1 MRGQSPTFGEFIIE
15 LLLVATSLSWKI
27 NSQPVIV
34 CSCLLNTYVY
44 IYIYCHLK
52 IGQNIFPSLHQ
63 IKVVYLINT
72 YEIPMLTVQ
81 DNPQQ
86 KANPNSLILLVV
98 VVVARVPLGSGVYW
112 DKETI
117 FFVASLIKHN
127 FPLLCSASFDDNLFS
142 SSTCPISKD
151 RIRYD

>member
-1 MRGQSPTFGEFIIE
+1 
-15 LLLVATSLSWKI
+15 
-27 NSQPVIV
+27 
-34 CSCLLNTYVY
+34 
-44 IYIYCHLK
+44 LK

-63 IKVVYLINT
+63 IKVVYLLNT

-117 FFVASLIKHN
+117 FLW
-127 FPLLCSASFDDNLFS
+127 LL
-142 SSTCPISKD
+142 
-151 RIRYD
+151 